1 VGGLKF
7 DNRMHGGGA
16 EQSLSPFFC
25 AFRDT
30 SLMAT
35 TLIALGANLG
45 DRQGN
50 LQRALTLLERPPELR
65 VIACSRWFG
74 TAPIGGP
81 AGQAEFVNAAA
92 QLETTLAPLQLLNV
106 LRQVEAELGRQRRQR
121 WAARCVDLDLLLF
134 DDLVLKTPEL
144 EVPHPRMAFRRF
156 VLEPAADVAAE
167 LRHPLIG
174 WTIGQ
179 LLRHLNTAA
188 NYVALTGV
196 PGAGKTR
203 AARDVAA
210 ATTSCL
216 VADPVEHWP
225 SPDATPRELLA
236 GERRRW
242 RQRAE
247 RLAGQDWTADA
258 PAVISDFWLDQSWAY
273 RQRWPEETLRAE
285 FASSWPAG
293 SGLPSLVQPKLL
305 VLLEPPQVPSRW
317 ERLAADLRRRVF
329 QPGCGPRLALDAAHP
344 ETALVELGAAVAAM
358 R

>member
-1 VGGLKF
+1 
-7 DNRMHGGGA
+7 
-16 EQSLSPFFC
+16 
-25 AFRDT
+25 
-30 SLMAT
+30 MAT

-92 QLETTLAPLQLLNV
+92 RLETTLAPLHLLNV

-203 AARDVAA
+203 VARDVVA
-210 ATTSCL
+210 ATASCL
-216 VADPVEHWP
+216 VADPVEPWP
-225 SPDATPRELLA
+225 DSTPRELLA
-236 GERRRW
+236 GERLAGERRRW
-242 RQRAE
+242 LQRAE
-247 RLAGQDWTADA
+247 LLAGQDWTADA

-285 FASSWPAG
+285 FASSWPAD
-293 SGLPSLVQPKLL
+293 SSLPPLVQPKLL
-305 VLLEPPQVPSRW
+305 VLLEPPHVPSRW

-329 QPGCGPRLALDAAHP
+329 QPGCGPRLVLDAARP
-344 ETALVELGAAVAAM
+344 EAASVELCAAVAAM